1 MLQIQL
7 QNMFVDIG
15 QVDTAAPL
23 SDSLWLTPNLIS
35 NLSHQ
40 RKLLLLLL
48 KSQRISRLVR
58 TKSTLRADTNPLQR
72 FLTSLTGPLGN
83 PVRRVQDSLLHL
95 LLVLKLGKLGADHAD
110 YHILVLG

>member
-1 MLQIQL
+1 M
-7 QNMFVDIG
+7 NV
-15 QVDTAAPL
+15 VPL

-58 TKSTLRADTNPLQR
+58 TKSTLRTDTNPLQC

-83 PVRRVQDSLLHL
+83 PVCSIQDSLLHL
-95 LLVLKLGKLGADHAD
+95 LLVLKLWELGADDAD
-110 YHILVLG
+110 YHVLVLG